1 MSQQTDGYNTII
13 DLTLACESDILQK
26 PERIPD
32 HRIVTD
38 RQKTFRF
45 LVSQIQ
51 HPATLATGQ
60 NDRLKLLRF
69 HISAA

>member
-38 RQKTFRF
+38 R
-45 LVSQIQ
+45 
-51 HPATLATGQ
+51 
-60 NDRLKLLRF
+60 
-69 HISAA
+69 